1 MGKRDRGK
9 WASAP
14 QALRKRQ
21 KRTFTLSEAVHAK
34 LDDDAFN
41 GKNISAI
48 TDAALRWWYEMPGE
62 HEPSEGACD
71 STG

>member
-34 LDDDAFN
+34 LDDDAFD

-48 TDAALRWWYEMPGE
+48 ADAALRVAYGMKAE
-62 HEPSEGACD
+62 HEGAEPKEQA
-71 STG
+71 